1 MKYPSKE
8 KLKLMDEKLKNTL
21 GTVILSSNATSA
33 EKFRWEL
40 CQKIVRYMVSKKMTQ
55 IELSTKLGTDPS
67 RVSEIVNHRI
77 DKVSTDKLI
86 EYVEKLMPDVSFKIA
101 Q

>member
-8 KLKLMDEKLKNTL
+8 KLKQMDQKLKNAPGTL
-21 GTVILSSNATSA
+21 ILSDHASSA
-33 EKFRWEL
+33 EKFRWDL
-40 CQKIVRYMVSKKMTQ
+40 CQKIVKHMNSKKMTQ
-55 IELSTKLGTDPS
+55 IELSEKLHTAPS
-67 RVSEIVNHRI
+67 RVSEIVNHRV

-86 EYVEKLMPDVSFKIA
+86 EYVEKLMPDVSFRIA